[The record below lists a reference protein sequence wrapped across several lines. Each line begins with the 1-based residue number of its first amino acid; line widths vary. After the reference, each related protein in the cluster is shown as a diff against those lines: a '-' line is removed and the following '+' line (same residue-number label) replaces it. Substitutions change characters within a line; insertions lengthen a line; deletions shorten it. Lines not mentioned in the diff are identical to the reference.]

1 MFKPRLIQ
9 FVCLFGWSVL
19 FCHGYTQW
27 SLVRVAEAETLE
39 IKCAAGAQ
47 PGDNL
52 WASGG
57 FFTPRF
63 FGKAV
68 GDSLTWR
75 FELAAPLEEPV
86 LLVRYAYDEPGYTAF
101 AGSKP
106 PREFQ
111 VLVGALKPLKL
122 SFPHT
127 GGWDEYDTVTLK
139 LPPLIKGRHMIRLV
153 SLAEH
158 TTTDIDVLGLAEEM
172 PERLPVPF
180 RPTVIAKAESGRFL
194 LRATAQARFT
204 PDEKSIIAEFE
215 KIYRFMKNYSDWEP
229 TVAIGINVIE
239 DRLWPFG
246 SATAFSDMRGVFFR
260 ASVMH
265 KAFGDWCHEMSH
277 WFLVGRSP
285 KWLEEPL
292 VQVLTAMVWMPG
304 IYPGPDP
311 KKDPLYAQGERIGR
325 DVLNSPKRQYEDI
338 APVLYAIAVKYGP
351 DIYGRFFKACA
362 KAGAKEELVFHPGRH
377 LTRDEIARY
386 LSEAAGESVLPLLK
400 RWKGFDNAP

>member
-1 MFKPRLIQ
+1 MIILRLMKFI
-9 FVCLFGWSVL
+9 CLFGGGILLCPS
-19 FCHGYTQW
+19 HAQG
-27 SLVRVAEAETLE
+27 SLVSVAEAEQLE
-39 IKCAAGAQ
+39 IKCAAGDK

-57 FFTPRF
+57 LFTPRF

-75 FELAAPLEEPV
+75 FELTARLEEPV
-86 LLVRYAYDEPGYTAF
+86 LLARYAYDEPGYTAF

-106 PREFQ
+106 PREIHVIIDAQ
-111 VLVGALKPLKL
+111 PPLKL

-127 GGWDEYDTVTLK
+127 GGWDQYATVSLK
-139 LPPLIKGRHMIRLV
+139 LPSLPKGAHMIRLI
-153 SLAEH
+153 SPAEH
-158 TTTDIDVLGLAEEM
+158 TTTDIDVLGLADG
-172 PERLPVPF
+172 LPDPLPIPF
-180 RPTVIAKAESGRFL
+180 RPTVLAKAESGRFL
-194 LRATAQARFT
+194 LRATAQARFK
-204 PDEKSIIAEFE
+204 PDEKSIFDEFE
-215 KIYRFMKNYSDWEP
+215 KIYRYMKHFSQWEP
-229 TVAIGINVIE
+229 TVAIGINIIE
-239 DRLWPFG
+239 DRLWQFG
-246 SATAFSDMRGVFFR
+246 GATAFSDMRGVFFR

-265 KAFGDWCHEMSH
+265 QASGDWCHEMSH

-311 KKDPLYAQGERIGR
+311 KKDPLYAQGERMGR
-325 DVLNSPKRQYEDI
+325 EALNALDRQYDDI
-338 APVLYAIAVKYGP
+338 TPILYAIAVKYGP
-351 DIYGRFFKACA
+351 EVFGRFFKACA
-362 KAGAKEELVFHPGRH
+362 KAGATGELVFHPGRH

-386 LSEAAGESVLPLLK
+386 LSEAADESVRPLLK